1 MHWLSGGSTVFTYG
15 SPLAWARPIVLLAL
29 VALIQFPSV
38 SFARDPLRWEMKTVS
53 EKLRDYFAG
62 RRVKELAVGDVTNAD
77 PTTPST
83 SGPGIRQLLIEE
95 LGRAEL
101 KVKLRAD
108 VGLTVTYRARKIP
121 LKNNRLAEQVVVEM
135 RFTALFNADN
145 SQEDILS
152 YRVENDEANRHIL
165 GLSVPPVEKGTTREQ
180 QTLLA
185 YTKPK
190 ANLDGT
196 AILAGER
203 APFGLE
209 ILVDDKPIAPKDEDG
224 FGLVTLEQDQT
235 YAIRV
240 LNRSALE
247 IAVHVS
253 VDGFNIFTFSE
264 LRQEDGAYKGAPLYD
279 MVLIPAKG
287 SLTIPGWHRTNTTS
301 DKFKI
306 TEYAKT
312 AAARM
317 NKNTDIGTITA
328 TFCAAWEKIPP
339 DDEPSGARA
348 PGDDGTGFGEP
359 KTVNYEP
366 VKRTIGAVRAS
377 VAVRYKVPHSSN

>member
-1 MHWLSGGSTVFTYG
+1 MLNHAKTRVGATLIGS
-15 SPLAWARPIVLLAL
+15 LALLATL
-29 VALIQFPSV
+29 VLPSA
-38 SFARDPLRWEMKTVS
+38 SFARDPLRCEMKSVS

-62 RRVKELAVGDVTNAD
+62 RRIKELAVGDVTNAD

-121 LKNNRLAEQVVVEM
+121 LRNNRRAEQIVVEM
-135 RFTALFNADN
+135 HFTAMFNADN

-165 GLSVPPVEKGTTREQ
+165 GLTVCPVPKGASREQ
-180 QTLLA
+180 QTVLA
-185 YTKPK
+185 FNLPK

-196 AILAGER
+196 AVLAGDK
-203 APFGLE
+203 AAFGLE
-209 ILVDDKPIAPKDEDG
+209 ILVDDKAIQPKDEDG
-224 FGLVTLEQDQT
+224 FGVVTLHRDQK
-235 YAIRV
+235 YAIR
-240 LNRSALE
+240 LINRSPLDMATR
-247 IAVHVS
+247 VS
-253 VDGFNIFTFSE
+253 VDGFNVFAFSE
-264 LRQEDGAYKGAPLYD
+264 LRQEGGPYKGAPLYD
-279 MVLIPAKG
+279 MVLVPAKG
-287 SLTIPGWHRTNTTS
+287 SLVIPGWHRTNTTS

-312 AAARM
+312 PAAKM

-328 TFCAAWEKIPP
+328 TFCAAWEKTPP
-339 DDEPSGARA
+339 DDEPPGARA

-359 KTVNYEP
+359 TTVNYEP

-377 VAVRYKVPHSSN
+377 IAVRYKVPPPSQ